1 MRKYIVTLCIPK
13 LLTQK
18 FYFFFWKYNN
28 GKPTATKNI
37 TAIKEARK
45 LFDDFRSNLSN
56 SEKKV
61 IRRKFYKKEAAC
73 HFFKEREND
82 GTLTDRQRN
91 VLKNTARYSKNISN
105 HQKKSEKYGHHIVH
119 LFSKKDN
126 SNTNIF
132 QKARLLLNERRSSLL
147 SNGINKIRKQLY
159 KKEVVYAFLKDKERN
174 DNLTDSK
181 KELLKKTDKYLNN
194 SENKLD
200 RLQKN
205 QYSITYGLDKLNN
218 EQYNLD
224 YYIPKEVKSA
234 FDGSYVLYESNGDKH
249 VKLSI
254 DEYFNKLDL
263 I

>member
-1 MRKYIVTLCIPK
+1 MYDALYFNINKKEHAKIHSHPLYTQIINTKI
-13 LLTQK
+13 LL
-18 FYFFFWKYNN
+18 FFFWKYNN

-61 IRRKFYKKEAAC
+61 IRRKLYKKEATS

-82 GTLTDRQRN
+82 GILTDRQRN
-91 VLKNTARYSKNISN
+91 VLKNIARYSRNISKHLKN
-105 HQKKSEKYGHHIVH
+105 LSKHQKKSEKYGHHIVH
-119 LFSKKDN
+119 LFSKKDY

-132 QKARLLLNERRSSLL
+132 QKARMLLNERRSSLL
-147 SNGINKIRKQLY
+147 SNDINKIRKQLS

-181 KELLKKTDKYLNN
+181 KKLLKKTDKYLNN
-194 SENKLD
+194 FENKLD

-218 EQYNLD
+218 EQNN
-224 YYIPKEVKSA
+224 I
-234 FDGSYVLYESNGDKH
+234 
-249 VKLSI
+249 I
-254 DEYFNKLDL
+254 
-263 I
+263 